1 MISRS
6 IDRLTPL
13 ASLPNQQ
20 VFAEEEEEEA
30 SAGGGKGKKKKKTKK
45 KKVKSP
51 VDLYDRL
58 ARPRDEAWEPWG
70 SAAARSEDA
79 ALGRLLR
86 RAVKQW
92 TFDKLASLRTAD
104 STRGRVTL
112 LMAAAAA
119 GRVSAVRALLDE
131 EAKAAAAA
139 AASASASSSA
149 AAAESMALARDAQG
163 RTAAHYAV
171 AAGEAAEAAV
181 VAILERLL
189 EAAGDERRHL
199 LACRT
204 RARQNLLHA
213 AATRGGPV
221 DEDEEEEE
229 DGATAAGNDDE
240 EGDNEEEE
248 GSGAV
253 VRFLVEA
260 LGMEQAAALA
270 AQEDADGRVPL
281 AVACA
286 EGGRA
291 ECMAML
297 DLTPRAVLT
306 AAEAEG
312 DGERAHVTV
321 LMKALAR
328 GGFGKAAR
336 YVDWIGLTGS
346 LAGCWLA
353 VWSR

>member
-1 MISRS
+1 
-6 IDRLTPL
+6 
-13 ASLPNQQ
+13 
-20 VFAEEEEEEA
+20 
-30 SAGGGKGKKKKKTKK
+30 
-45 KKVKSP
+45 

-58 ARPRDEAWEPWG
+58 ARPRDEAWEPWD
-70 SAAARSEDA
+70 SAAARSEEA
-79 ALGRLLR
+79 ALGRLVR

-189 EAAGDERRHL
+189 EAAGDERCHL
-199 LACRT
+199 LAWRT

-221 DEDEEEEE
+221 DEDEEE

-240 EGDNEEEE
+240 EGDEEEE
-248 GSGAV
+248 EDSGAV

-336 YVDWIGLTGS
+336 YVDWIGLGRVWFGLTGS
-346 LAGCWLA
+346 LAACWLCGVGRFGLTA
-353 VWSR
+353 